1 VDHLPP
7 RAHMRRRNFITL
19 VGGTAA
25 WPLVARAQQ
34 ATGRIAHIAYL
45 GVLGPATLD
54 PRQIEGFKEG
64 LRENG
69 LIDGHNITV
78 EYLWA
83 EGSQDRLRQLANDL
97 ANRNLDIIVTAGPQA
112 VLPLMA
118 TKTATPVVFAVV
130 GDPIGNGITASL
142 ARPGGGVT
150 GLSMSNTEL
159 ESKRIEI
166 LKEAAPAI
174 TRLMIVQDPSMGPA
188 VIAQAQ
194 AAARA
199 LNVEPDLVELTGPDR
214 IDEKFAAAVARGVN
228 GLATLASPFLNF
240 QRKKLIELASRHRLP
255 SIWEG
260 TIYVRDGG
268 LLAYGPSF
276 PDMYRRSA
284 GYVAKILSG
293 AKPGDLP
300 IEQPIRFELDINLRT
315 ARALNL
321 TIPPTLLARA
331 DEVIE

>member
-1 VDHLPP
+1 
-7 RAHMRRRNFITL
+7 MKRREFITV
-19 VGGTAA
+19 VGAAAA
-25 WPLVARAQQ
+25 WPLIARAQQ
-34 ATGRIAHIAYL
+34 TTGSVAHIAFL
-45 GVLGPATLD
+45 GVLGPSTID

-64 LRENG
+64 LRLNG
-69 LIDGHNITV
+69 LIEGRNITV
-78 EYLWA
+78 DYLWA
-83 EGSQDRLRQLANDL
+83 EGSQDRLRELAEDL
-97 ANRNLDIIVTAGPQA
+97 AKRNLDIIVTAGPQA
-112 VLPLMA
+112 VLALMA

-130 GDPIGNGITASL
+130 GDPIGSGVITNL

-150 GLSMSNTEL
+150 GLSMSNTDL

-188 VIAQAQ
+188 AIAQAQ

-199 LNVEPDLVELTGPDR
+199 LSVEPDVVEISSPDQ
-214 IDEKFAAAVARGVN
+214 IDEKFTGAVARGVN
-228 GLATLASPFLNF
+228 GLSTLASPFLNF
-240 QRKKLIELASRHRLP
+240 QRKKLIELAARHHLP

-284 GYVAKILSG
+284 GYVAKILNG
-293 AKPGDLP
+293 AKPADLP
-300 IEQPIRFELDINLRT
+300 VEQPIQFELDINLRT
-315 ARALNL
+315 AKALNL

>member
-1 VDHLPP
+1 
-7 RAHMRRRNFITL
+7 MRRREFISL
-19 VGGTAA
+19 SGGGAAA
-25 WPLVARAQQ
+25 WPLVVRAQQ
-34 ATGRIAHIAYL
+34 TTGRVAHIAYL
-45 GVLGPATLD
+45 GVLSPSTLD
-54 PRQIEGFKEG
+54 VRQIEGFKEG

-69 LIDGHNITV
+69 LVEGRNITV
-78 EYLWA
+78 DYLWA
-83 EGSQDRLRQLANDL
+83 EGSQDRLRQLAEDL
-97 ANRNLDIIVTAGPQA
+97 ATRNVDLILTAGPQA
-112 VLPLMA
+112 VLALMA
-118 TKTATPVVFAVV
+118 TKTTTPIVFAIV
-130 GDPIGNGITASL
+130 GDLIGNGVVTSL

-150 GLSMSNTEL
+150 GLSMSNTDL

-174 TRLMIVQDPSMGPA
+174 TKLMILQDPSMGPA
-188 VIAQAQ
+188 AMAQAE

-199 LNVEPDLVELTGPDR
+199 LNLEPDVVEISSPGQ
-214 IDEKFAAAVARGVN
+214 IDERFASAVARGVN
-228 GLATLASPFLNF
+228 GLSTLASPFLNI
-240 QRKKLIELASRHRLP
+240 QRKELIDLAARHHLP

-268 LLAYGPSF
+268 LIAYGPSF

-300 IEQPIRFELDINLRT
+300 VEQPIRFELDINLRT
-315 ARALNL
+315 AKALNL

>member
-1 VDHLPP
+1 
-7 RAHMRRRNFITL
+7 MRRREFITFL
-19 VGGTAA
+19 GGAAAA

-34 ATGRIAHIAYL
+34 TTARVAHIVYL
-45 GVLGPATLD
+45 GVLGPSTLD
-54 PRQIEGFKEG
+54 PRQIEGFKRG

-69 LIDGHNITV
+69 LIEGRNITV
-78 EYLWA
+78 DYLWA
-83 EGSQDRLRQLANDL
+83 EGSQDRLRQLAEDL
-97 ANRNLDIIVTAGPQA
+97 AKRNLDIIVTAGPQA
-112 VLPLMA
+112 VLALMA

-130 GDPIGNGITASL
+130 GDPIGNGVITSL

-150 GLSMSNTEL
+150 GLSMSNTDL

-174 TRLMIVQDPSMGPA
+174 TRLMIVHDPSMGPA
-188 VIAQAQ
+188 AIAQ

-199 LNVEPDLVELTGPDR
+199 LNVEPDVVEISGPDQ
-214 IDEKFAAAVARGVN
+214 IDEKFAGAVARGVN
-228 GLATLASPFLNF
+228 GLSTLASPFLNF
-240 QRKKLIELASRHRLP
+240 QRKKLIELAARHHLP

-284 GYVAKILSG
+284 GYVAKILNG
-293 AKPGDLP
+293 AKPADLP
-300 IEQPIRFELDINLRT
+300 VEQPIRFELDINLRT
-315 ARALNL
+315 AKALNL

-331 DEVIE
+331 DQVID

>member
-1 VDHLPP
+1 
-7 RAHMRRRNFITL
+7 MKRREFITV
-19 VGGTAA
+19 VGAAAA
-25 WPLVARAQQ
+25 WPLIARAQQ
-34 ATGRIAHIAYL
+34 TTGRVAHIAYL
-45 GVLGPATLD
+45 GVLGPSTLD

-69 LIDGHNITV
+69 LIEGRNITV
-78 EYLWA
+78 DYLWA
-83 EGSQDRLRQLANDL
+83 EGSQDRLRQLAEDL
-97 ANRNLDIIVTAGPQA
+97 AKRNLDIIVTAGPQA
-112 VLPLMA
+112 VLALMA
-118 TKTATPVVFAVV
+118 TKTSTPVVFAVV
-130 GDPIGNGITASL
+130 GDPIGNGVITSL

-150 GLSMSNTEL
+150 GLSMSNTDL

-188 VIAQAQ
+188 AIAQAQ

-199 LNVEPDLVELTGPDR
+199 LSVEPDVVEISGPDQ
-214 IDEKFAAAVARGVN
+214 IDEKFAGAVARGVN
-228 GLATLASPFLNF
+228 GLSTLASPFLNF
-240 QRKKLIELASRHRLP
+240 QRKKLIELAARHHLP

-284 GYVAKILSG
+284 GYVAKILNG

-300 IEQPIRFELDINLRT
+300 VEQPIRFELDINLRT
-315 ARALNL
+315 AKALNL
-321 TIPPTLLARA
+321 TIPPTLLGRA